1 MPRRRRVRR
10 ERGPAVRVISD
21 PLDAPGGDFVQLVVR
36 ARPGLSSPPVKVP
49 NLVTLSRLVLAPLF
63 LVAFVGVGAGVGE
76 GAGLWWALALALFF
90 EVTDMVDGY
99 VARRL
104 EQTSQLGKIL
114 DPLADSVSRFTVFL
128 GFLVEGWASV
138 WAIAPLFWRDSIV
151 STVRVLA
158 ASQGVI
164 VSARFSGKVK
174 AIVQGAAIVGILTA
188 ACLRDVLG
196 ISLEDVRS
204 LSNTAMAY
212 VAAVTLWS
220 LVDYLL
226 GNRKVLASL
235 DA

>member
-1 MPRRRRVRR
+1 M
-10 ERGPAVRVISD
+10 
-21 PLDAPGGDFVQLVVR
+21 
-36 ARPGLSSPPVKVP
+36 KVP
-49 NLVTLSRLVLAPLF
+49 NLVTLSRMALAPLF
-63 LVAFVGVGAGVGE
+63 LVAFVGGSESGR
-76 GAGLWWALALALFF
+76 WWALSLAVFF

-114 DPLADSVSRFTVFL
+114 DPLADSISRFTVFL
-128 GFLVEGWASV
+128 GFLVEGYASV

-164 VSARFSGKVK
+164 VSARFSGKLK
-174 AIVQGAAIVGILTA
+174 AIVQGAAILGILAA
-188 ACLRDVLG
+188 ACVRESLGLSLGDVQA
-196 ISLEDVRS
+196 
-204 LSNTAMAY
+204 LSNVVMGY
-212 VAAVTLWS
+212 VAAVTVYS
-220 LVDYLL
+220 LFDYLL

>member
-1 MPRRRRVRR
+1 M
-10 ERGPAVRVISD
+10 
-21 PLDAPGGDFVQLVVR
+21 
-36 ARPGLSSPPVKVP
+36 KVP

-63 LVAFVGVGAGVGE
+63 LVAFVGTGSGRGSL
-76 GAGLWWALALALFF
+76 GWALALAVFF

-99 VARRL
+99 VARRFA
-104 EQTSQLGKIL
+104 QTSQLGKIL

-128 GFLVEGWASV
+128 AFLVEGWASV

-164 VSARFSGKVK
+164 VSARFSGKLK
-174 AIVQGAAIVGILTA
+174 AVVQGGAIVGILAA
-188 ACLRDVLG
+188 ACFRETLGWELDDVK
-196 ISLEDVRS
+196 I
-204 LSNTAMAY
+204 LSGRLMTF
-212 VAAVTLWS
+212 VAAVTVYS
-220 LVDYLL
+220 LFDYLV

>member
-1 MPRRRRVRR
+1 
-10 ERGPAVRVISD
+10 
-21 PLDAPGGDFVQLVVR
+21 
-36 ARPGLSSPPVKVP
+36 VKVP

-63 LVAFVGVGAGVGE
+63 LVAFVGTSGGG
-76 GAGLWWALALALFF
+76 GSLHWALVLAIFF
-90 EVTDMVDGY
+90 ETTDMLDGY

-128 GFLVEGWASV
+128 GFLVEGWASI

-164 VSARFSGKVK
+164 VSARFSGKLK
-174 AIVQGAAIVGILTA
+174 AIVQGGAIIGILA
-188 ACLRDVLG
+188 AAASRETLGWTLDDVK
-196 ISLEDVRS
+196 S
-204 LSNTAMAY
+204 LSNTLMAF
-212 VAAVTLWS
+212 VAAVTVYS
-220 LVDYLL
+220 LFDYLV

>member
-1 MPRRRRVRR
+1 
-10 ERGPAVRVISD
+10 
-21 PLDAPGGDFVQLVVR
+21 
-36 ARPGLSSPPVKVP
+36 VKVP
-49 NLVTLSRLVLAPLF
+49 NLVTLSRMVLAPAF
-63 LVAFVGVGAGVGE
+63 LWAFLAGTD
-76 GAGLWWALALALFF
+76 AGRWWALGLAVFF
-90 EVTDMVDGY
+90 EVTDMVDGW

-114 DPLADSVSRFTVFL
+114 DPLADSISRFTVFL
-128 GFLVEGWASV
+128 GFLVDGYASV

-174 AIVQGAAIVGILTA
+174 AIVQGVAIVGLLALT
-188 ACLRDVLG
+188 CLRDRFG
-196 ISLEDVRS
+196 WSADDVRE
-204 LSNTAMAY
+204 LSRTVMAY
-212 VAAVTLWS
+212 VAAVTVVS
-220 LVDYLL
+220 LVDYLA

>member
-1 MPRRRRVRR
+1 M
-10 ERGPAVRVISD
+10 
-21 PLDAPGGDFVQLVVR
+21 
-36 ARPGLSSPPVKVP
+36 KVP

-63 LVAFVGVGAGVGE
+63 LVAFVGGGD
-76 GAGLWWALALALFF
+76 AGLPWALALAVFF

-128 GFLVEGWASV
+128 GFLVEGWAGV

-158 ASQGVI
+158 ASQGVL
-164 VSARFSGKVK
+164 VSARFSGKLK
-174 AIVQGAAIVGILTA
+174 AIVQGAAIVGILAA
-188 ACLRDVLG
+188 ACFRDRLG
-196 ISLEDVRS
+196 LSLDEVKE
-204 LSNTAMAY
+204 LSNTAMRY
-212 VAAVTLWS
+212 VAAVTLLS